1 MKESGSTKSN
11 GAAAETAKKEQ
22 EKRLAEYL
30 AAMENAEEK
39 NTEDEYDTV

>member
-1 MKESGSTKSN
+1 MKESGITKRN

-22 EKRLAEYL
+22 ERRLAGYL

-39 NTEDEYDTV
+39 NTEDEHDTV

>member
-1 MKESGSTKSN
+1 MKESGSTKRN

-22 EKRLAEYL
+22 ERRLAGYL
-30 AAMENAEEK
+30 AAMENAKEK